1 VDNKLPC
8 VFLEHSDLRKNSSV
22 GDRPSSGDDGK
33 NPSPTPHGVVM
44 DSLSPEKQYISGT
57 ELQISSLPWGF
68 NKVC

>member
-1 VDNKLPC
+1 MVSARMAGKENGRMKMLTAY
-8 VFLEHSDLRKNSSV
+8 VN
-22 GDRPSSGDDGK
+22 DG
-33 NPSPTPHGVVM
+33 VMM